1 MEIADGVAAKC
12 KKAYVRDYP
21 DSPEWETLPRGVYG
35 SSESSATGEFVRD
48 DLFTG
53 SGTLEV
59 ITDDR
64 VVPSLMIFR

>member
-1 MEIADGVAAKC
+1 MAF
-12 KKAYVRDYP
+12 VRDYP
-21 DSPEWETLPRGVYG
+21 ESPEWETLPRGVYG
-35 SSESSATGEFVRD
+35 SSASAATGAFVRD

-64 VVPSLMIFR
+64 VVPSVMILR